1 VPYRRRI
8 LRTLKLFQ
16 HEYPNS
22 WLAARDIR
30 GLRSGNSVFAKEVD
44 RLLEE
49 KLILT
54 ISAETGGESEAAYRL
69 NPAMLRQANK
79 ELFRHWTNWLMLAT
93 AILVGVAAF
102 LIVRAN

>member
-8 LRTLKLFQ
+8 LRTLKTFQ
-16 HEYPNS
+16 DEYPSS

-30 GLRSGNSVFAKEVD
+30 GFRSSGSVFANEIN

-49 KLILT
+49 KLILA

-69 NPAMLRQANK
+69 NPATLRQANK
-79 ELFRHWTNWLMLAT
+79 ELFRHWTNWLIVAV
-93 AILVGVAAF
+93 AIVAGIAAF